1 MSQIKFYNTNRV
13 TGVAVT
19 NAASIVVAGSAP
31 PTNPRTAVEIPL
43 HNLTGTLYLRTVNRG
58 ATISDADIQLYGV
71 AFTTADKVAQV
82 LVSEGEA
89 LWGYATSA
97 NTLYPSERW

>member
-1 MSQIKFYNTNRV
+1 MQIKFFNTNRLPS
-13 TGVAVT
+13 ASVT
-19 NAASIVVAGSAP
+19 NAASIITDGNNSP
-31 PTNPRTAVEIPL
+31 NNPRTIIEIPL
-43 HNLTGTLYLRTVNRG
+43 HNLAGTLYLRTVNRG
-58 ATISDADIQLYGV
+58 GTISDADIQLYGV
-71 AFTTADKVAQV
+71 AFTSADKVAQV

>member
-1 MSQIKFYNTNRV
+1 MSQIKFYNTNRLA
-13 TGVAVT
+13 GVAVT
-19 NAASIVVAGSAP
+19 NAASIIADGSLS
-31 PTNPRTAVEIPL
+31 PTNPRTIIEIPL
-43 HNLTGTLYLRTVNRG
+43 HNLSGTLYLRTVNRG
-58 ATISDADIQLYGV
+58 ATISDADIQIYGV
-71 AFTTADKVAQV
+71 QFTSSDKVAQI

>member
-1 MSQIKFYNTNRV
+1 MQIKFFNTNRLA
-13 TGVAVT
+13 GVAVT
-19 NAASIVVAGSAP
+19 NAASIVAEGSAS
-31 PTNPRTAVEIPL
+31 PTNPRTVIEIPL

-71 AFTTADKVAQV
+71 AFTSSDKVAQV
-82 LVSEGEA
+82 LVSEGES

-97 NTLYPSERW
+97 NTLYPSERF